1 MTEKRKIKKNIEVP
15 EITTQYDTLKTV
27 IKYFKISI
35 KIKHIVNQVLEIMNF
50 QVFIVSW
57 KLTILC

>member
-35 KIKHIVNQVLEIMNF
+35 KSKHIVNQVLEIMNF
-50 QVFIVSW
+50 QVFIVS
-57 KLTILC
+57 